1 MSAYISTELNMV
13 KELDPQRHELALQI
27 SEFLEKGG
35 TIEVLQGPSFVPPRV
50 RHEPPPSPKAPKA
63 TRREQATSWID
74 KMERQDLVRAER
86 VAMREKEKADQ
97 VEYIRHL
104 ALTLTYAQT
113 VMRTGIPLRELRR
126 IAKRGE
132 FKFQPAI
139 NPGNTGGQ
147 SFDEARDA
155 RYAEAIKDLKARGFS
170 RNQARESIQTPYKNF
185 ERLLAKF
192 NIDYPKRRAGPHPAF
207 FAKQQ

>member
-1 MSAYISTELNMV
+1 
-13 KELDPQRHELALQI
+13 
-27 SEFLEKGG
+27 
-35 TIEVLQGPSFVPPRV
+35 
-50 RHEPPPSPKAPKA
+50 
-63 TRREQATSWID
+63 
-74 KMERQDLVRAER
+74 MERQDIERAER
-86 VAMREKEKADQ
+86 AAMREQEKADQ
-97 VEYIRHL
+97 VEYIRRL

-113 VMRTGIPLRELRR
+113 VLRTGIPLRELRR
-126 IAKRGE
+126 ISQKGG
-132 FKFQPAI
+132 FKFKPAV

-147 SFDEARDA
+147 SIDEARDA

-207 FAKQQ
+207 FAKPVKS